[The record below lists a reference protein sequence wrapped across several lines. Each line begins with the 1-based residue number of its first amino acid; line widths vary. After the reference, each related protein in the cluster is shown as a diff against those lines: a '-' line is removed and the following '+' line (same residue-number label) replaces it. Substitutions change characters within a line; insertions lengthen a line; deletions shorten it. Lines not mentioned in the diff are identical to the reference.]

1 MQEDNFLVTPDLY
14 AGKEKRFINLIVDTI
29 GYYIFSFIVGLF
41 LGVLELIGLSGALD
55 FIANMGVLGSLVF
68 GVVVV
73 TIYFCG
79 FEVPT
84 QRTLGKFITKTMV
97 VMEDGTKPTFQ
108 DILIR
113 SLCRFIPFEAFSFL
127 GSEGRGWHDSMS
139 NTYVVDI
146 EKFKAKKESQNE
158 LDQIGVPQDID

>member
-1 MQEDNFLVTPDLY
+1 MRNFLVTSDLY
-14 AGKEKRFINLIVDTI
+14 ASKEKRFINFIVDTI
-29 GYYIFSFIVGLF
+29 GYYVFSFIVGLL
-41 LGVLELIGLSGALD
+41 LGLLELIGFSGALE
-55 FIANMGVLGSLVF
+55 FIANLGSLGSLVF
-68 GVVVV
+68 GVVVMLV
-73 TIYFCG
+73 YFCG

-97 VMEDGTKPTFQ
+97 VMDDGSKPTFQ

-127 GSEGRGWHDSMS
+127 GSDARGWHDSMS

-146 EKFKAKKESQNE
+146 AKFNAKKESLNE
-158 LDQIGVPQDID
+158 LDQIGIAQE